1 MSTEP
6 RTVVVTGA
14 GSGIGAATTL
24 HLDRLGLRVFAGV
37 HDPADAD
44 VLAKQVSGRS
54 RVGLLDVTDPAS
66 IERYVAGVA
75 AELGE
80 EGLDALV
87 NNAGQG
93 VAGPLESVGIDDL
106 RRQLDVNVVGQV
118 AVTQQALRL
127 LRRGRPG
134 RVVFIGSLG
143 GRVAAPLAGAYHAS
157 KHAIEAIGDAW
168 RQELAP
174 DGIQVVIIEPGPVAT
189 PIWAKAVRT
198 LDRLPDDERYR
209 ERVESFKQAMR
220 RQSKEGMSPEKVA
233 ELIEHAVTAPR
244 PHARYPG
251 GLVAKVGPAARWLLP
266 DRVFDRIAR
275 RATTGRQAA

>member
-87 NNAGQG
+87 NNAGHG
-93 VAGPLESVGIDDL
+93 VAGPLETVGIDDL

-118 AVTQQALRL
+118 AVTQQALPL

-198 LDRLPDDERYR
+198 LDRAGRRAVPGAGRVVQAGHAPAEQGRHEPGEGRRVDRACGHRAAPARPLPGRAGSQGR
-209 ERVESFKQAMR
+209 
-220 RQSKEGMSPEKVA
+220 
-233 ELIEHAVTAPR
+233 
-244 PHARYPG
+244 PG
-251 GLVAKVGPAARWLLP
+251 GAVATAG
-266 DRVFDRIAR
+266 
-275 RATTGRQAA
+275 